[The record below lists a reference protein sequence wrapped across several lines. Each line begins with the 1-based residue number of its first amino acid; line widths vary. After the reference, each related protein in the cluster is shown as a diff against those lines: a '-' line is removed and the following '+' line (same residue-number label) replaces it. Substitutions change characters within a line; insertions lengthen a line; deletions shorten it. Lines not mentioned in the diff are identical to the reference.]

1 MHRAV
6 ANTWSFREKLK
17 QRKNPPALHNTNVH
31 LSNTVH
37 TENILLIAV
46 IISYSEVQ
54 DLITI
59 NLIKTDF
66 FLLIT

>member
-1 MHRAV
+1 MHMAV

-17 QRKNPPALHNTNVH
+17 QRKNPLALCNTIVH

-37 TENILLIAV
+37 TENILLIGV